1 MKERIK
7 NIFNNK
13 FVKLYIKGVKVCFLI
28 ILFLFSAILPL
39 EKAIAGM
46 NPLLVL
52 LGIINLAFQ
61 FHVLVSFL

>member
-13 FVKLYIKGVKVCFLI
+13 FVKLYIKGIKVCFLI

-46 NPLLVL
+46 NPLWVL